1 MFDPFFSLIR
11 ASNQLSPKTKV
22 VDIIVL
28 YNFYFGKISCSNEKF
43 GAMDGQSWL
52 KVTQIRSLCL
62 PGWSVPRQSRRR
74 RRHASRWRAHRR
86 LSTPAAESI
95 AKFDFASP
103 FPFPSPCGARS
114 GAEQAAARRRRSC
127 RPNSPPLLDSPHPNP
142 PRLTPHLQ
150 RPTPSSIS
158 QFFGRN
164 RTRNSRPPLTLTLE
178 LHPSH
183 RRPSSALPRAD

>member
-1 MFDPFFSLIR
+1 MIR
-11 ASNQLSPKTKV
+11 ASIQLSPKTKV
-22 VDIIVL
+22 IDLIVL
-28 YNFYFGKISCSNEKF
+28 YNFYFGQISCSNVKF
-43 GAMDGQSWL
+43 GALDGQSRL
-52 KVTQIRSLCL
+52 KITQFRSTV
-62 PGWSVPRQSRRR
+62 PPVPRRSRRR
-74 RRHASRWRAHRR
+74 RRHASRRRAHRR
-86 LSTPAAESI
+86 LSAPAAASI
-95 AKFDFASP
+95 AKSIFASP
-103 FPFPSPCGARS
+103 FPFLFPCGARS

-178 LHPSH
+178 IF
-183 RRPSSALPRAD
+183 RRKILVLGKCHFCPC